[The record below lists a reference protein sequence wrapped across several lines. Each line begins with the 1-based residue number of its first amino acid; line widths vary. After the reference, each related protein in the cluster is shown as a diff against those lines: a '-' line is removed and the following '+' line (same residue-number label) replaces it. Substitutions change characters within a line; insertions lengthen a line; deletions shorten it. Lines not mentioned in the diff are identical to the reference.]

1 MDDTVAQN
9 VSFFFFNVD
18 NGFLLVF
25 DASAEKMFISY
36 HILLLF
42 LIFSIS
48 IFKLDP
54 FLSSFDSTFTVVL
67 KYCFSYLLLLQIVVH
82 KNSPRGIHFRRA
94 GPRQRVCSRVFMH
107 IVELTR

>member
-9 VSFFFFNVD
+9 VSFFFYVD

-36 HILLLF
+36 HILLL
-42 LIFSIS
+42 LLMFSIS

-54 FLSSFDSTFTVVL
+54 FLSSFDSTFRVVL
-67 KYCFSYLLLLQIVVH
+67 KYYCFSYLLLLQIVVH

-94 GPRQRVCSRVFMH
+94 GPRQRVCS
-107 IVELTR
+107 